1 MVSILGFEA
10 PVSLN
15 LSGILSTSILYISLF
30 VFLTIFGAAAV
41 ALLLFFKT
49 YNKKVVLFDDIS
61 GQGYQPVLKTRAR
74 TIRVDKTS
82 GEELLKTL
90 AGKIYL
96 SAYGRKMGKNTYWF
110 AKGPDGYFYNV
121 TLGDLDTKMGVLDIE
136 PVDRDVRMF
145 HVALNRLAHQ
155 EYGKKNNLPTIMV
168 GIGVFLALV
177 ILLIG
182 MYMVAGR
189 FIEAANSLASTAST
203 NQEVLKGL
211 NDVLKA
217 LANIKSQSGVVPAG

>member
-155 EYGKKNNLPTIMV
+155 EYGKKNKLPTIMV